1 MVKFIKV
8 AAKKTMLK
16 VAIDGQEKWATCTP
30 QVLGF
35 AKNTFKG
42 GEEVDI
48 QSEATG
54 EVGLHI
60 TRISKAGQ
68 GGGVTTS
75 TPSTT
80 GKPTCKDCG
89 KELKDAKYE
98 KCYTCN
104 KNNPAPKSGGSY
116 GKSPEVQA
124 SIKRQAIGHMVSRTL
139 IALTGQIDRNS
150 VIEVMEV
157 LYKKYQELVG

>member
-1 MVKFIKV
+1 MSKFIRV

-16 VAIDGQEKWATCTP
+16 VAIDGQEKWATCTT
-30 QVLGF
+30 QVLGY

-48 QSEATG
+48 QSEASG

-68 GGGVTTS
+68 GGGVTNS
-75 TPSTT
+75 TVSNTV
-80 GKPTCKDCG
+80 PTCKDCG

-104 KNNPAPKSGGSY
+104 KKNPAPKSGSY
-116 GKSPEVQA
+116 GKTPEVQE
-124 SIKRQAIGHMVSRTL
+124 SIKRQAIGHMTSRSL
-139 IALTGQIDRNS
+139 IAMQGQVDPNNI
-150 VIEVMEV
+150 VGLIET
-157 LYKKYQELVG
+157 LYAKYRELVG

>member
-1 MVKFIKV
+1 MAKFIKA

-16 VAIDGQEKWATCTP
+16 VVVDGQEKWATCTP

-35 AKNTFKG
+35 TKQAFKG

-54 EVGLHI
+54 EVGFHI
-60 TRISKAGQ
+60 TRISKTGQ
-68 GGGVTTS
+68 GGGTNPTS
-75 TPSTT
+75 TESTT
-80 GKPTCKDCG
+80 VPKCADCG
-89 KELKDAKYE
+89 KVLKDGKYK
-98 KCYTCN
+98 KCYECN
-104 KNNPAPKSGGSY
+104 QKNPVKKTDSDSNFRTTSQLRRD
-116 GKSPEVQA
+116 E
-124 SIKRQAIGHMVSRTL
+124 IGHMVSRTL

-150 VIEVMEV
+150 VTEVMEV